1 VRLRRQNSPAVERR
15 RKGAFAMKF
24 SHFFIRRPIFA
35 GVLSI
40 FITLIGL
47 LALWRLPVASF
58 PEVAPPTVFVQA
70 RYPGASAETVAA
82 TVATPLEQEIN
93 GVENMLYM
101 SSASTSDGSVAIQ
114 VTFKVGTDIDLAQVH
129 VQNRVA
135 VALPKLPEEVRR
147 LGVTVRKRSPSMTA
161 VVSLVSPTGE
171 LDDIFLSNYAYLR
184 VKDVLARL
192 PGVGDVFVFGTRDYS
207 MRLWLDPEKMAA
219 RNLTAGDVVAAVR
232 EQNFEV
238 AGGVFGQPPV
248 APDVP
253 MQLVAQVKGRL
264 VTEEEFRNIIVRT
277 ESDGRVTRLRDVARV
292 ELGAR
297 DYSMDAYYNGMPTVA
312 IAVFQQ
318 PGSNAIETAD
328 AVRRAM
334 AELSRE
340 FPKGME
346 YRIPRDDSEY
356 IRASIREVIK
366 TLLEAMVLVT
376 VVVILFLQTWRA
388 SIIPLIAVPVSLI
401 GTFAVM
407 SALGFSLNNLTLFG
421 LVLAIGIV
429 VDDAIVVV
437 ENVERHIAEG
447 HPPAEA
453 TRIAMDEIG
462 GAVVAIAL
470 VLSSVFIP
478 TAFLPGIQGKFY
490 QQFALTVAVSTLIS
504 AFNALTLSPALCA
517 LLLQPHHEKADRLSR
532 LIHGSVGWLFRGFNR
547 WFESGRAGYLRTL
560 RLVLRHGALAMVLY
574 GGLLALTWLGFST
587 VPTGFIPVQDK
598 GALFAYLQL
607 PDGASLARTRE
618 VSVRVEQM
626 IRETPGVMAV
636 VRLDGFSIL
645 SFGVQPNAS
654 TLIVRLEP
662 FEQRR
667 KTGWTSEKILAA
679 LRPKFATITEGV
691 VAAFNLPP
699 VDGLGSIGG
708 FKLQIQDRAN
718 LGPQALQ
725 AAAFQLM
732 GAANQD
738 PRLFNVL
745 TTFRGNVPQVLLD
758 VDREKAK
765 TMQVPLSSVWETLAV
780 YLGGLYIND
789 FNVFGR
795 PFQVVAQADA
805 PFRSQPSDALRLRT
819 RNAAGQMV
827 PLGSVVAVRDTT
839 GPTTVY
845 HYNLYPSADLSGATV
860 PGVSSGD
867 AIQIM
872 ENLAARLLP
881 PGMAIEWTELSL
893 LEILAGRS
901 GILIFPLCILM
912 VFLVL
917 AAQYESWLL
926 PLAIILITPMSL
938 LFAILAVW
946 ARGMDNNL
954 FTQIGLVVLIG
965 LACKNAVLIV
975 EFARQLQE
983 KGMTR
988 FEAALEASRLRLRP
1002 ILMTSFAF
1010 TVGVL
1015 PLMVAAGA
1023 GAELRRAI
1031 GTATFWGML
1040 GVTLFGIFLTPVFY
1054 VVLRRMAG
1062 EHTKPNPH
1070 SGASGAARIPI
1081 ALLIAGATA
1090 ALLVSGCAVGP
1101 NYHSPQ
1107 TAARPA
1113 FLNLDP
1119 AHLTAGEVSSQWWRE
1134 FRDPTLERL
1143 ITTALAT
1150 NQDLRIASARLR
1162 EARALRRVTTFD
1174 VAPTVTG
1181 AAGYVKGVNSLDA
1194 LRGLPRS
1201 QREFEL
1207 YDAGFDATWEL
1218 DFFGRV
1224 RRSVQAARADVE
1236 AAAATRRAVALSV
1249 VAEIVRNYC
1258 ELRGAQQELALA
1270 RKNADLQR
1278 ETLDIVR
1285 AKLRAGRGTEL
1296 DVARAEAQW
1305 NAAESAVPPLETAV
1319 ERAIYRLGVLTGQ
1332 DPANLAAELRAPAP
1346 LPDTPATL
1354 NVGNPAELLRRRP
1367 DIRAA
1372 ERALAAATAR
1382 VGVAT
1387 ADLFP
1392 RVTFVGS
1399 LGLQAGEFSALGD
1412 AGSDTYSFGPR
1423 ITWAALDL
1431 GRVRARLQAA
1441 RARAD
1446 AQLAAYEKTVL
1457 LALEETEGAL
1467 VEFGRARLQREQL
1480 RAAVRA
1486 ARDAARL
1493 AEERYRAGVAEYL
1506 TVLDA
1511 QRTLTALEDQ
1521 LARAETRAVTA
1532 LVAVHKALGSGLE
1545 SLDSPLR

>member
-1 VRLRRQNSPAVERR
+1 
-15 RKGAFAMKF
+15 MKF

-58 PEVAPPTVFVQA
+58 PEVAPPTVLVQA

-101 SSASTSDGSVAIQ
+101 SSASTSDGSVAIE
-114 VTFKVGTDIDLAQVH
+114 VTFKVGTDVDLAQVH

-135 VALPKLPEEVRR
+135 VALPRLPEEVRR
-147 LGVTVRKRSPSMTA
+147 LGVAVRKRSPSMTA
-161 VVSLVSPTGE
+161 VVCLVSPNGE
-171 LDDIFLSNYAYLR
+171 LDDVFLSNYAYLR
-184 VKDVLARL
+184 VRDVLARL
-192 PGVGDVFVFGTRDYS
+192 PGVGDVFVFGARDYS

-248 APDVP
+248 AQDVP

-264 VTEEEFRNIIVRT
+264 VTEQEFGNIIVRT
-277 ESDGRVTRLRDVARV
+277 DSDGRVTRLRDVARV

-297 DYSMDAYYNGMPTVA
+297 DYSLEAYYNSMPTA
-312 IAVFQQ
+312 ALAVFQQ
-318 PGSNAIETAD
+318 PGSNTIETAD

-334 AELSRE
+334 AELSKE

-356 IRASIREVIK
+356 IRASVREVIK
-366 TLLEAMVLVT
+366 TLLEAMALVT
-376 VVVILFLQTWRA
+376 FVVILFLQTWRA
-388 SIIPLIAVPVSLI
+388 SIIPLVAVPVSLI

-447 HPPAEA
+447 HPPVEA
-453 TRIAMDEIG
+453 ARIAMEEIS

-478 TAFLPGIQGKFY
+478 TAFLPGIEGKFY

-517 LLLQPHHEKADRLSR
+517 LLLQPHHEKTDRISR

-547 WFESGRAGYLRTL
+547 WFESGRAGYLRAL
-560 RLVLRHGALAMVLY
+560 RLVLRHGAIAMVLY

-587 VPTGFIPVQDK
+587 VPTGFIPAQDK

-618 VSVRVEQM
+618 VSLRVERI

-645 SFGVQPNAS
+645 SFGSQPNAS
-654 TLIVRLEP
+654 TFIVRLEP
-662 FEQRR
+662 FEKRR
-667 KTGWTSEKILAA
+667 KTGWTSERILAA
-679 LRPKFATITEGV
+679 IRLKFAGITEGV

-732 GAANQD
+732 AAANQD

-745 TTFRGNVPQVLLD
+745 TTYRGNVPQVFLD

-765 TMQVPLSSVWETLAV
+765 TMQVPLSGVWETLGV
-780 YLGGLYIND
+780 YLGGLYVND
-789 FNVFGR
+789 FNLFGR
-795 PFQVVAQADA
+795 PFQVVAQADHR
-805 PFRSQPSDALRLRT
+805 FRAHPEDALNLRT

-827 PLGSVVAVRDTT
+827 PLGSVVTVRDTT

-845 HYNLYPSADLSGATV
+845 HYNLYPSADLSGSTV

-867 AIQIM
+867 AIRIM

-893 LEILAGRS
+893 LEILAGRT
-901 GILIFPLCILM
+901 GLLIFPLCVLM

-926 PLAIILITPMSL
+926 PLAIILITPLSL

-983 KGMTR
+983 NGRSR
-988 FEAALEASRLRLRP
+988 FEAALEAARLRLRP

-1040 GVTLFGIFLTPVFY
+1040 GVTLFGIFMTPVFY
-1054 VVLRRMAG
+1054 VVLRRWAG
-1062 EHTKPNPH
+1062 EHTKPNNSSPAAGGGPT
-1070 SGASGAARIPI
+1070 GALV
-1081 ALLIAGATA
+1081 ALWLLAGTTVF
-1090 ALLVSGCAVGP
+1090 VSGCALGP
-1101 NYHSPQ
+1101 DYRRPE

-1113 FLNLDP
+1113 FLSTESTHVLAAPVAP
-1119 AHLTAGEVSSQWWRE
+1119 AWWE
-1134 FRDPTLERL
+1134 TFPDATLQRL
-1143 ITTALAT
+1143 IHTAVAT
-1150 NQDLRIASARLR
+1150 NHDLRIATARLR
-1162 EARALRRVTTFD
+1162 EARALRRVTTLD
-1174 VAPTVTG
+1174 LLPTVTG
-1181 AAGYVKGVNSLDA
+1181 SGGYVKGVNSLDA
-1194 LRGLPRS
+1194 MRGLPRP

-1207 YDAGFDATWEL
+1207 FDAGFDATWEL
-1218 DFFGRV
+1218 DLFGRV

-1236 AAAATRRAVALSV
+1236 AVAETRRDVGLSAI
-1249 VAEIVRNYC
+1249 AEVVRNYW
-1258 ELRGAQQELALA
+1258 ELRGAQQQLALA
-1270 RKNADLQR
+1270 RKNAQLQR

-1285 AKLRAGRGTEL
+1285 AKFRAGRGTEL

-1305 NAAESAVPPLETAV
+1305 NAAAAAIPPLESAVQ
-1319 ERAIYRLGVLTGQ
+1319 RAIFRLGVLCGR
-1332 DPANLAAELRAPAP
+1332 DPASLLDELSEPAALPELPASI
-1346 LPDTPATL
+1346 A
-1354 NVGNPAELLRRRP
+1354 VGDPTQLLRRRP
-1367 DIRAA
+1367 DVRAA
-1372 ERALAAATAR
+1372 ERALAAAVAR

-1399 LGLQAGEFSALGD
+1399 LGFQANEFSALGD
-1412 AGSDTYSFGPR
+1412 AGSDAYSFGPR

-1431 GRVRARLQAA
+1431 GRVQARLQAA

-1467 VEFGRARLQREQL
+1467 VEFGRARQRRDQL
-1480 RAAVRA
+1480 RAAVDA
-1486 ARDAARL
+1486 AAQAARL
-1493 AEERYRAGVAEYL
+1493 AEERYRAGVTEYL

-1521 LARAETRAVTA
+1521 FAQAETRAVTA
-1532 LVAVHKALGSGLE
+1532 LVAVFKALGSGWEATSLPEPMTATE
-1545 SLDSPLR
+1545 SRYAAGAALNSR